1 MRVFIA
7 GATGAVGSRLVPL
20 LVAEGHEVVGT
31 SRSAER
37 LGDIEAAGAKGVVMD
52 GLDAASV
59 RAAVLD
65 ARPEVI
71 VHELTGLGGVTP
83 DLKHFDEGFAATN
96 ALRTAGTDHL
106 LAAAREAG
114 VARFVAQS
122 YTGWPNERTGGPV
135 KTEEDPIDPTPTAAS
150 RETVAAIRHV
160 EQSTTDAGGLVLR
173 YGGLYGPGNAIGT
186 GGEMLAM
193 VQDGKLPLV
202 GGGTGVWSFVH
213 VEDAAS
219 ATALAVTRGAP
230 GLYNIV
236 DDDPAPIS
244 EWLPELASIIG
255 AKPPMHVPALVA
267 RPLIGEH
274 GVSLMT
280 KVRGSSNAKAK
291 RELGWELRYP
301 SWREGFR
308 TGLRSAEVRRSRTCP
323 GSSIVPRP
331 RAGASDG
338 TGLPVLPADVLQAE
352 GVMELG
358 APTRVASR
366 IRGDRAAVEA
376 AADCWRERPAR

>member
-114 VARFVAQS
+114 VARFIAQS

-308 TGLRSAEVRRSRTCP
+308 TGL
-323 GSSIVPRP
+323 G
-331 RAGASDG
+331 
-338 TGLPVLPADVLQAE
+338 
-352 GVMELG
+352 
-358 APTRVASR
+358 
-366 IRGDRAAVEA
+366 
-376 AADCWRERPAR
+376 

>member
-20 LVAEGHEVVGT
+20 LVASGHEVVGT

-37 LGDIEAAGAKGVVMD
+37 LGAIEAAGAKGVVMD

-65 ARPEVI
+65 ARPDVI
-71 VHELTGLGGVTP
+71 VHELTGLDGIAP

-96 ALRTAGTDHL
+96 ALRTSGTDHL

-114 VARFVAQS
+114 VARFIAQS
-122 YTGWPNERTGGPV
+122 FTGWPNERTGGPV

-150 RETVAAIRHV
+150 RETIAAIRYV
-160 EQSTTDAGGLVLR
+160 EQSTTDAGGLALR
-173 YGGLYGPGNAIGT
+173 YGGLYGPGNVIGT
-186 GGEMLAM
+186 GGELLAM

-202 GGGTGVWSFVH
+202 GDGAGVWSFCH
-213 VEDAAS
+213 VDDAAS
-219 ATALAVTRGAP
+219 ATAIAVERGAP
-230 GLYNIV
+230 GVYNIV
-236 DDDPAPIS
+236 DDDPAPVS
-244 EWLPELASIIG
+244 EWLPELARIIG
-255 AKPPMHVPALVA
+255 AKPPRHVPAWVA

-280 KVRGSSNAKAK
+280 KIRGSSNAKAK
-291 RELGWELRYP
+291 RELGWEPRYP

-308 TGLRSAEVRRSRTCP
+308 TGL
-323 GSSIVPRP
+323 G
-331 RAGASDG
+331 
-338 TGLPVLPADVLQAE
+338 
-352 GVMELG
+352 
-358 APTRVASR
+358 
-366 IRGDRAAVEA
+366 
-376 AADCWRERPAR
+376 

>member
-59 RAAVLD
+59 RTAVLD

-71 VHELTGLGGVTP
+71 VHELTGLGGVAP

-114 VARFVAQS
+114 VGRFIAQS

-150 RETVAAIRHV
+150 RETLAAIRHV
-160 EQSTTDAGGLVLR
+160 EQATTDAGGLVLR

-186 GGEMLAM
+186 GGELLEM
-193 VQDGKLPLV
+193 VQAGKLPLV

-236 DDDPAPIS
+236 DDDPAKVS

-301 SWREGFR
+301 SWRGGFR
-308 TGLRSAEVRRSRTCP
+308 TGL
-323 GSSIVPRP
+323 G
-331 RAGASDG
+331 
-338 TGLPVLPADVLQAE
+338 
-352 GVMELG
+352 
-358 APTRVASR
+358 
-366 IRGDRAAVEA
+366 
-376 AADCWRERPAR
+376 

>member
-20 LVAEGHEVVGT
+20 LVAEGHEVVAT

-59 RAAVLD
+59 RTAVLD

-71 VHELTGLGGVTP
+71 VHELTGLGGVAP

-114 VARFVAQS
+114 VGRFIAQS

-150 RETVAAIRHV
+150 RETLAAIRHV
-160 EQSTTDAGGLVLR
+160 EQATTDAGGLVLR

-186 GGEMLAM
+186 GGELLEM
-193 VQDGKLPLV
+193 VQAGKLPLV

-219 ATALAVTRGAP
+219 ATALAVTRGGP

-236 DDDPAPIS
+236 DDDPAQVS

-301 SWREGFR
+301 SWRGGFR
-308 TGLRSAEVRRSRTCP
+308 TGL
-323 GSSIVPRP
+323 G
-331 RAGASDG
+331 
-338 TGLPVLPADVLQAE
+338 
-352 GVMELG
+352 
-358 APTRVASR
+358 
-366 IRGDRAAVEA
+366 
-376 AADCWRERPAR
+376 